1 MTQPRGRT
9 RSCGADEA
17 WDRYLHAQ
25 SFLDTAE
32 LVLEDTTREGYANV
46 SGALAVLA
54 GIAIAD
60 AVCCE
65 VLGRR
70 HRGED
75 HRAASELLR
84 QAAQVGGRL
93 AQDLDRLLAIKDK
106 TSYQSGFLARADARK
121 AVGWARR
128 MIEVGAEVL
137 DIGS

>member
-1 MTQPRGRT
+1 MIQPRGRT

-25 SFLDTAE
+25 SFVDTAE

-75 HRAASELLR
+75 HRAASDLLR
-84 QAAQVGGRL
+84 QVAQIGCWRS
-93 AQDLDRLLAIKDK
+93 K
-106 TSYQSGFLARADARK
+106 TRPATRADFWHEPTPERQSDGL
-121 AVGWARR
+121 V
-128 MIEVGAEVL
+128 E
-137 DIGS
+137 